1 MRRPTLDEIVSRG
14 WTLTIWDSTP
24 VTGEDS
30 ERRWIWTLGMS
41 PPGPDR
47 AWMGD
52 REWTMG
58 YDSLIMMRAQKGDER
73 IEVGA
78 TLWDH
83 AEEDLLDEM
92 AGRA

>member
-1 MRRPTLDEIVSRG
+1 
-14 WTLTIWDSTP
+14 
-24 VTGEDS
+24 
-30 ERRWIWTLGMS
+30 
-41 PPGPDR
+41 
-47 AWMGD
+47 
-52 REWTMG
+52 MG

-78 TLWDH
+78 TLWEH